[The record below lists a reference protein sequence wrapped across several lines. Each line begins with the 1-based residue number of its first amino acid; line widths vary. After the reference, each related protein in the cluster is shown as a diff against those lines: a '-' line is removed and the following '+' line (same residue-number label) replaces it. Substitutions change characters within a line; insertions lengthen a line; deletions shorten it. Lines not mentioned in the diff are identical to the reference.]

1 MVGSEG
7 VEPLAEAP
15 DLQSFAVYLTVTL
28 PIKWLVRGTRLYPQL
43 PSKYLCIIWK
53 NLAQAS

>member
-7 VEPLAEAP
+7 VEPLAKAP

-28 PIKWLVRGTRLYPQL
+28 PKFVIGDSRNVELQYQLRTR
-43 PSKYLCIIWK
+43 
-53 NLAQAS
+53 